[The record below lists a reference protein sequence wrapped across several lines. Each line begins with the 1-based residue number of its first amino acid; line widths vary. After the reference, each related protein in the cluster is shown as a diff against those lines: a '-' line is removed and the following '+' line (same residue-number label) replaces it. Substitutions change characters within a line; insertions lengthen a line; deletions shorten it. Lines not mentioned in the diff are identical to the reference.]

1 MASPKK
7 SATKVANDLQK
18 IVGVMKRHLKLWQN
32 AKDEKS
38 RAKHLGHLKKLTKKK
53 KRIEKALE
61 DTVKSIDQ
69 NAELEL
75 TEVRRYIQKEIK
87 NILKEQNPWD
97 FGDKRRKLH
106 QNAKELIKYFR
117 RRPVKDW
124 SVEEDRHPNDP
135 WMQFNGHKTG
145 HLAMFHV
152 EKGIWYLYQEEAA
165 IHMSD
170 IMDEGTWKTKEDIE
184 KILLKLK
191 G

>member
-75 TEVRRYIQKEIK
+75 TEVRRYIHKEIK
-87 NILKEQNPWD
+87 NILTEQ
-97 FGDKRRKLH
+97 KS
-106 QNAKELIKYFR
+106 AKELIKYFR
-117 RRPVKDW
+117 RRPAKGW
-124 SVEEDRHPNDP
+124 SVEEDRNPNDP
-135 WMQFNGHKTG
+135 WVQFDDYKTG
-145 HLAMFHV
+145 LVAMFNV
-152 EKGIWYLYQEEAA
+152 KQGIWYLYKEEAA
-165 IHMSD
+165 IMMSD
-170 IMDEGTWKTKEDIE
+170 VMKRGTWKTEGDVE

>member
-87 NILKEQNPWD
+87 NILKER
-97 FGDKRRKLH
+97 KR
-106 QNAKELIKYFR
+106 
-117 RRPVKDW
+117 
-124 SVEEDRHPNDP
+124 
-135 WMQFNGHKTG
+135 
-145 HLAMFHV
+145 
-152 EKGIWYLYQEEAA
+152 
-165 IHMSD
+165 
-170 IMDEGTWKTKEDIE
+170 
-184 KILLKLK
+184 
-191 G
+191 